1 MLSLE
6 QNERLTRTG
15 RGTPMGALM
24 RRYWQPVVL
33 VEELPDDRPVKD
45 VRVLGEDLVV
55 FRDGRGCFGA
65 LARRCAHRAGD
76 LAYGRCED
84 GGLRCPYH
92 GWLYGHDGR
101 CLEQPAEPPGSTY
114 HRRVRQPA
122 YPCVER
128 NGIVYGYMGEGEP
141 PPLPGFDWYD
151 APPGYS
157 FAFKALQR
165 ANWLQ
170 AVEGEIDPAHLSYL
184 HRYLVDDVDEDGSY
198 GFRELLAAADDT
210 GVSVAAILR
219 GMPNPRLEVARTDF
233 GVRIFALRDWRD
245 GTRDLTY
252 VRVTNYLFPH
262 TAVVAI
268 GDWTLVQI
276 HVPIDDA
283 SNWRYDVFYDFRQ
296 PIDREALRAEKL
308 RTYEVPGYT
317 PKRNL
322 ENRYGFSAAEQKT
335 GTYAGV
341 GYDFNVHDTMILEGQ
356 GAIQDRSREN
366 LAYTDMAII
375 AARKMLT
382 EALDGAIPPP
392 VCAAPNRYDHLASID
407 VVAPAD
413 EWRNAWIARHLD
425 RRMRSR
431 WAADLPAERLRSLLA
446 S

>member
-1 MLSLE
+1 MLSAE
-6 QNERLTRTG
+6 KNERLTHTG
-15 RGTPMGALM
+15 PGTPMGAIM
-24 RRYWQPVVL
+24 RRYWQPFAL
-33 VEELPDDRPVKD
+33 VEEFPDERPVREI
-45 VRVLGEDLVV
+45 RVLGEDLVV
-55 FRDGRGCFGA
+55 FRDDEGRYGA

-76 LAYGRCED
+76 LAFGRRED

-101 CLEQPAEPPGSTY
+101 CLEQPAEPAGSTY
-114 HRRVRQPA
+114 HERVRQPA

-128 NGIVYGYMGEGEP
+128 NGIVYGYMGGGEG
-141 PPLPGFDWYD
+141 PPLLGFDWFD
-151 APPGYS
+151 APAS
-157 FAFKALQR
+157 HCFVFKALQR

-184 HRYLVDDVDEDGSY
+184 HRYLDDDAEGDGTY
-198 GFRELLAAADDT
+198 GFKQFLAAADDSN
-210 GVSVAAILR
+210 VSVTTILR
-219 GMPNPRLEVARTDF
+219 EVPNPRLEIARTDF

-245 GTRDLTY
+245 FTY

-276 HVPIDDA
+276 HVPIDDV
-283 SNWRYDVFYDFRQ
+283 SNWRYDIFYDFRR
-296 PIDREALRAEKL
+296 PIDGEALRAEKL
-308 RTYEVPGYT
+308 KTYEVPGYV
-317 PKRNL
+317 PRRNM
-322 ENRYGFSAAEQKT
+322 ENRYGFSADEQRI

-341 GYDFNVHDTMILEGQ
+341 GYDFNIHDTMILEGQ

-382 EALDGAIPPP
+382 EALDGETAPPM
-392 VCAAPNRYDHLASID
+392 CAGNGGASRYDHLVSID
-407 VVAPAD
+407 AVAPAG
-413 EWRNAWIARHLD
+413 EWRGAWVAKQLD
-425 RRMRSR
+425 RRAQSG
-431 WAADLPAERLRSLLA
+431 WAGGIASPRLEALRA